1 MAGASAAAHQNPG
14 HAHNDDA
21 EWRVAVPAAAA
32 EHEDTS
38 KSSRRACCTP
48 ALLLCLIS
56 WAVALMRR
64 MAGAATTACL
74 WLLSLAAAARD
85 RVAGVA
91 LMAWKI
97 GADDPRKVAHGFKM
111 ALALTLCSL
120 FYYVQPLY
128 VFTGQNNAMWAV
140 LTVVVVFEYTV
151 GGCLYKGLNRAM
163 ATLTGGA
170 LALGVHWIASK
181 SDKELQPLILSG
193 SLFVFGAFINH
204 HICRPLMNK
213 QIMSHNNVTCIRSN
227 DPYAAAAATY
237 SRFLPT
243 MKARFDYGITI
254 FILTYTLIAVGGYR
268 VDEVV
273 FTARHRLTTIAI
285 GAMICFAVCA
295 LIFPVWAGQEL
306 HDQVARNMDKL
317 AAAVESCIEDYFSES
332 AGDGGTNRRAL
343 SAKSQ
348 GYKAVLNA
356 KASEDTLAN
365 LARWEPA
372 HGGFGFRHPYHLYQ
386 KVGAAMRSCAYC
398 VDALAACVASGAQ
411 TPANAN
417 KYLTGASAALSRH
430 CAAVLREASCCVA
443 SMTQSGHLA
452 VAGGGMTTA
461 AQHLR
466 DELPCDATGGRRR
479 EAAAAPLIE
488 ALPLFTASSLLLE
501 ICRRAEGVV
510 SAVDNLATTARFKKA
525 DHEEE
530 AAHDDVEAAAVPTA
544 MSTNLTADVPQEVLQ
559 VERTETTTDDQNSDH
574 HTPRDQV
581 DELIKVLM
589 RRRSTKKWARGDN
602 KVCPMKSPL
611 DFAVHAPNPRSR
623 SMELTGHAQA
633 QVASSPRHWSVELA
647 GHPPVAP
654 SPRNKSVEITSDGS
668 SILPSPRNRSMD
680 FANHGPPLPSPRH
693 RSILGMA

>member
-1 MAGASAAAHQNPG
+1 MAGAAAHQNPG
-14 HAHNDDA
+14 HAHVHDDGA
-21 EWRVAVPAAAA
+21 EWRVAMPAAAA
-32 EHEDTS
+32 EHENTS

-48 ALLLCLIS
+48 ALLLMLLFS
-56 WAVALMRR
+56 WAVAPMHR
-64 MAGAATTACL
+64 MVGAATTACL

-85 RVAGVA
+85 RVVGIA
-91 LMAWKI
+91 LTAWKN
-97 GADDPRKVAHGFKM
+97 GFKM

-128 VFTGQNNAMWAV
+128 VFTGQSNAMWAV

-170 LALGVHWIASK
+170 LALGVHWISSK
-181 SDKELQPLILSG
+181 SDKELQPFILSG
-193 SLFVFGAFINH
+193 SLFVF
-204 HICRPLMNK
+204 
-213 QIMSHNNVTCIRSN
+213 
-227 DPYAAAAATY
+227 AAAATY

-243 MKARFDYGITI
+243 MKARFDYGVTI
-254 FILTYTLIAVGGYR
+254 FILTYTLIAVGSYR

-295 LIFPVWAGQEL
+295 LIFPVWAGPEL

-317 AAAVESCIEDYFSES
+317 AAAVESCIEDYFSEA
-332 AGDGGTNRRAL
+332 AGDGVDPSLSAAVTNRAP

-372 HGGFGFRHPYHLYQ
+372 HGSFGFRHPYHLYH

-398 VDALAACVASGAQ
+398 VDALAAGVVSEAQ
-411 TPANAN
+411 TPANA
-417 KYLTGASAALSRH
+417 KKCLAPLLEEDESADTEHDQVNS
-430 CAAVLREASCCVA
+430 
-443 SMTQSGHLA
+443 
-452 VAGGGMTTA
+452 TTA
-461 AQHLR
+461 
-466 DELPCDATGGRRR
+466 PP
-479 EAAAAPLIE
+479 AAAPLIE
-488 ALPLFTASSLLLE
+488 ALPLFTAASLLLE

-525 DHEEE
+525 NHEEE
-530 AAHDDVEAAAVPTA
+530 TAPEDVEAAAMPTA
-544 MSTNLTADVPQEVLQ
+544 MSTNLTADVPQEVQ
-559 VERTETTTDDQNSDH
+559 IERTETTTDQSSDQ
-574 HTPRDQV
+574 TPRDQV

-602 KVCPMKSPL
+602 KVCPKPPL
-611 DFAVHAPNPRSR
+611 DFAVHAPSPRNR

-647 GHPPVAP
+647 SHQPVAP
-654 SPRNKSVEITSDGS
+654 SPRNKSVDFTSHG

-680 FANHGPPLPSPRH
+680 FANHGPALLSPRH